1 MELLNCTFKQIFE
14 ICRFPLTSIDTV
26 GSVICDRLKYLLR
39 NAFWWITQIAIGF
52 KRLTFSLALYICST
66 RFSCSVSCGRSYF
79 LVAQMGKSLP
89 AVQKTWGS
97 FPGLGRSPGEG
108 NGNPLQYSCLRNP
121 WREEPGGP
129 QSMGSQRVGH
139 DWVTHSFTSSYAWRF
154 SNFFENIL
162 TCAYFM
168 QTVHWV

>member
-1 MELLNCTFKQIFE
+1 MQVSFNFHWHCWFSGMWQTE
-14 ICRFPLTSIDTV
+14 V
-26 GSVICDRLKYLLR
+26 LLR
-39 NAFWWITQIAIGF
+39 NAFWRITQTAVGF
-52 KRLTFSLALYICST
+52 ARLAFSLALYICSA
-66 RFSCSVSCGRSYF
+66 RFSCSVSCGRSH
-79 LVAQMGKSLP
+79 LVAQTGKSLP

-129 QSMGSQRVGH
+129 QSMGSQSGPWLSDSH
-139 DWVTHSFTSSYAWRF
+139 FHSFTSSYAWRF